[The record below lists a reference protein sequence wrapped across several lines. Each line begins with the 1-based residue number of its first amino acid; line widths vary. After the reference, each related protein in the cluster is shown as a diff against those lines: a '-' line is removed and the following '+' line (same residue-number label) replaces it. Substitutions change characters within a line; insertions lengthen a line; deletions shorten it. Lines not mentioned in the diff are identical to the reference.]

1 MRRVVGGVSGA
12 WSVASPSL
20 FAVCTDDFLL
30 ATAHARAD
38 ARPHLSMHDLEQ
50 RTHVR

>member
-1 MRRVVGGVSGA
+1 MRRVVGGVGGA

-20 FAVCTDDFLL
+20 FAVCTDDLL
-30 ATAHARAD
+30 PATAHRRAD
-38 ARPHLSMHDLEQ
+38 ARPHLGMHNLEQ